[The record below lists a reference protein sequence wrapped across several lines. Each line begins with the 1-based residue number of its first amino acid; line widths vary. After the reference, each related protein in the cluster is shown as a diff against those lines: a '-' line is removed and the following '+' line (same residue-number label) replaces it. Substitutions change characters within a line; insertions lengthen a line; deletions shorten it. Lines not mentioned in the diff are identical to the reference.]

1 MYEFEFSNKFLNE
14 MSLNTSIS
22 MYSKIMRSFSVE
34 FTSVLSNAE
43 GNEDDYSAMEV
54 ILSLQAHGWMISN
67 NEQHDAYEFYQ
78 LLIATLNEEID
89 KLFVNSK
96 DDVLKIR

>member
-1 MYEFEFSNKFLNE
+1 
-14 MSLNTSIS
+14 
-22 MYSKIMRSFSVE
+22 
-34 FTSVLSNAE
+34 
-43 GNEDDYSAMEV
+43 MEV

-89 KLFVNSK
+89 KLFVNRK